1 MIVKLGVLMKH
12 VKRLEVVL
20 LMPTQLIEQ
29 IDLLGA
35 DKVSIAV
42 TYEASLQA

>member
-1 MIVKLGVLMKH
+1 MIIKLVVFMKH
-12 VKRLEVVL
+12 IKRLEVVL

-29 IDLLGA
+29 IHLIGA

-42 TYEASLQA
+42 TYEASLKA